1 MFKYLIIFFISCI
14 PTISVAGNP
23 IVFSNKNEI
32 LNIRESNIEILED
45 KENILSFS
53 NVISSPDFKLNMVN
67 VPNFG
72 VSKSTFWLKFEI
84 KNNSSYD
91 NLLLN
96 LDYPNLDEVELYTET
111 KNKEF
116 FVIKMGKH
124 LPFFQRNYQYPSY
137 IFDLK
142 IPFNK
147 IGIYYLKVR
156 SGGQILTP
164 IFVGVPKKVLA
175 NLKTE
180 NFIIGIYCGI
190 FLIMFFYNLFI
201 YFTVR
206 DKVYLFY
213 IVYIVIVGLVQLC
226 LLGYT
231 FQYLWPN
238 SSWLAIHGIYLLS
251 ALVGISSIEFFK
263 VFLQTK
269 IITPSLHKGFII
281 LNTVYLIYII
291 LDLFNLASG
300 LYNIIQLCA
309 MILSFYM
316 IFVAVRISKTGSRQ
330 ARFFLIA
337 WSSFLVGVFVYA
349 LKDVGLLPYNN
360 FTIYLM
366 PIGTVIEITLLSF
379 ALADRIN
386 TYRKEKEQSQAQT
399 LNALKENERI
409 IKEQNITLEK
419 KVKERTAELETSNK
433 NLKDAEVNLVNAEKM
448 AGLGQLTAG
457 IAHEINNPINFVVAN
472 IAPLKRDISEVLLIL
487 DKYNDIK
494 DGENLSEK
502 LKEINDL
509 KKKLDIDY
517 VSEEINLLLKGIDE
531 GAGRTSEIVKGLQN
545 FSRTD
550 EGDLKL
556 TDIHEGINSTLNLLN
571 SNLKDFGINVVK
583 DYGTIPN
590 IECFPGKLNQVFMN
604 LLNNSIHAIKSLNN
618 PLHQGEISIKTYLEE
633 SNVCIQITDN
643 GIGISQKNLSKVFE
657 PFFTTKD
664 IGQGTGLGLSIV
676 YGIIKA
682 HKGTIEVSS
691 FENKS
696 TTFLIKIPL
705 AQ

>member
-1 MFKYLIIFFISCI
+1 
-14 PTISVAGNP
+14 
-23 IVFSNKNEI
+23 
-32 LNIRESNIEILED
+32 
-45 KENILSFS
+45 LSS
-53 NVISSPDFKLNMVN
+53 
-67 VPNFG
+67 
-72 VSKSTFWLKFEI
+72 
-84 KNNSSYD
+84 
-91 NLLLN
+91 
-96 LDYPNLDEVELYTET
+96 
-111 KNKEF
+111 
-116 FVIKMGKH
+116 
-124 LPFFQRNYQYPSY
+124 
-137 IFDLK
+137 
-142 IPFNK
+142 
-147 IGIYYLKVR
+147 
-156 SGGQILTP
+156 
-164 IFVGVPKKVLA
+164 IFVGFASVQFLRVFLKTKELVPKL
-175 NLKTE
+175 
-180 NFIIGIYCGI
+180 
-190 FLIMFFYNLFI
+190 
-201 YFTVR
+201 
-206 DKVYLFY
+206 DVYLKFSY
-213 IVYIVIVGLVQLC
+213 ILYSIA
-226 LLGYT
+226 
-231 FQYLWPN
+231 
-238 SSWLAIHGIYLLS
+238 AII
-251 ALVGISSIEFFK
+251 
-263 VFLQTK
+263 VFLGFLK
-269 IITPSLHKGFII
+269 LGWILILCIVSPLSLFM
-281 LNTVYLIYII
+281 LIVS
-291 LDLFNLASG
+291 L
-300 LYNIIQLCA
+300 
-309 MILSFYM
+309 
-316 IFVAVRISKTGSRQ
+316 RISKLGYRN
-330 ARFFLIA
+330 ARIFAVAWSVFLI
-337 WSSFLVGVFVYA
+337 GVFIFA
-349 LKDVGLLPYNN
+349 MKDFGFLPYN
-360 FTIYLM
+360 FVTVYTM
-366 PIGTVIEITLLSF
+366 PIGSAIEACLLSF

-509 KKKLDIDY
+509 KKKLDINY

-545 FSRTD
+545 FSRMD

-571 SNLKDFGINVVK
+571 SNLKDYRINVDK
-583 DYGTIPN
+583 DYGTIPK

-604 LLNNSIHAIKSLNN
+604 LLNNSIHAIKSHNN
-618 PLHQGEISIKTYLEE
+618 PLHQGEIIIKTFLEE
-633 SNVCIQITDN
+633 SNVCINITDN

-664 IGQGTGLGLSIV
+664 IGEGTGLGLSIV

-691 FENKS
+691 LENKS

>member
-32 LNIRESNIEILED
+32 LNIRESSIEILED

-53 NVISSPDFKLNMVN
+53 NVISSPDFKLNKVN

-263 VFLQTK
+263 VF
-269 IITPSLHKGFII
+269 F
-281 LNTVYLIYII
+281 
-291 LDLFNLASG
+291 
-300 LYNIIQLCA
+300 
-309 MILSFYM
+309 
-316 IFVAVRISKTGSRQ
+316 R
-330 ARFFLIA
+330 
-337 WSSFLVGVFVYA
+337 
-349 LKDVGLLPYNN
+349 
-360 FTIYLM
+360 
-366 PIGTVIEITLLSF
+366 
-379 ALADRIN
+379 
-386 TYRKEKEQSQAQT
+386 
-399 LNALKENERI
+399 
-409 IKEQNITLEK
+409 
-419 KVKERTAELETSNK
+419 
-433 NLKDAEVNLVNAEKM
+433 
-448 AGLGQLTAG
+448 
-457 IAHEINNPINFVVAN
+457 
-472 IAPLKRDISEVLLIL
+472 PLKGVI
-487 DKYNDIK
+487 
-494 DGENLSEK
+494 
-502 LKEINDL
+502 
-509 KKKLDIDY
+509 
-517 VSEEINLLLKGIDE
+517 
-531 GAGRTSEIVKGLQN
+531 
-545 FSRTD
+545 
-550 EGDLKL
+550 
-556 TDIHEGINSTLNLLN
+556 
-571 SNLKDFGINVVK
+571 
-583 DYGTIPN
+583 
-590 IECFPGKLNQVFMN
+590 
-604 LLNNSIHAIKSLNN
+604 
-618 PLHQGEISIKTYLEE
+618 
-633 SNVCIQITDN
+633 
-643 GIGISQKNLSKVFE
+643 
-657 PFFTTKD
+657 
-664 IGQGTGLGLSIV
+664 
-676 YGIIKA
+676 
-682 HKGTIEVSS
+682 
-691 FENKS
+691 
-696 TTFLIKIPL
+696 
-705 AQ
+705 